1 MEFSEIEDEE
11 FHGGKTYIS
20 VGEGGSKE
28 NKWILQYGDRAIW
41 INTNIPLSDSQK
53 KIIRE
58 KLLAVK

>member
-1 MEFSEIEDEE
+1 MIESRREFMEFSEIEDEG

-28 NKWILQYGDRAIW
+28 NKWILQYGDRAIC
-41 INTNIPLSDSQK
+41 DSQK

>member
-1 MEFSEIEDEE
+1 M
-11 FHGGKTYIS
+11 GGKTYIS